1 MKDYDMKNTLLSK
14 INDKTAVIGVIGLGY
29 VGLPLAVEKAKAGY
43 RVIGFDIQEHKI
55 RKVNEGINYIG
66 DIVPADLKNIVRSG
80 RLKATGDYSFIS
92 EADCVAICVPTPLD
106 EHFQPDISYIANS
119 SKEIAKYLHR
129 GMLIILEST
138 TWPGTTEEVV
148 KPILES
154 TGLECGK
161 DFYLAFSPE
170 RVDPGNKIFKTKN
183 TPKVVGGVTPDCT
196 EVAAALYENVLDSG
210 IFRVSSPKTAEMEK
224 ILENTFRNVNIAL
237 VNEMAII
244 CDKMGIDIWEVIE
257 AAKTKPYGFMPFY
270 PGAGAGGHCIGVDP
284 FYLTWK
290 TREFGYHTKLIE
302 TAGEINNY
310 MPEFVLERTMRIL
323 NRFGKSLNGS
333 EIMVLGAAYKQDIDD
348 VRESPALKVM
358 DLLVRHGARLKY
370 NDPYV
375 PGFTYK
381 GRSYESAPLT
391 AENLESADLVIIT
404 TMHSS
409 YDYDFIEKHSKFIFD
424 TKNAMKNVKN
434 RAKIETL

>member
-1 MKDYDMKNTLLSK
+1 MKNTLLEK
-14 INDKTAVIGVIGLGY
+14 IIKKTATVGVVGLGY
-29 VGLPLAVEKAKAGY
+29 VGLPLSVALGKAGY
-43 RVIGFDIQEHKI
+43 KTTGIDIQPNRVEM
-55 RKVNEGINYIG
+55 VNEAKSYIN
-66 DIVPADLKNIVRSG
+66 DVDDADLEEIVGNGKLEATFCFEPVSG
-80 RLKATGDYSFIS
+80 L
-92 EADCVAICVPTPLD
+92 DCVIICVPTPLD
-106 EHFQPDISYIANS
+106 EHFQPDISYIADAS
-119 SKEIAKYLHR
+119 SETAKYLHR

-170 RVDPGNKIFKTKN
+170 RVDPGNKIYKTKN

-333 EIMVLGAAYKQDIDD
+333 EILILGAAYKQDINDT
-348 VRESPALKVM
+348 RESPALKVM

-375 PGFTYK
+375 PGFTFK
-381 GRSYESAPLT
+381 GRSYKSVPLT
-391 AENLESADLVIIT
+391 AEALGDADLVIIT
-404 TMHSS
+404 TMHSC
-409 YDYDFIEKHSKFIFD
+409 YDYDLIEKHSRFIFD

>member
-1 MKDYDMKNTLLSK
+1 MKRDLIRK
-14 INDKTAVIGVIGLGY
+14 ITSRKAAVGIIGLGY
-29 VGLPLAVEKAKAGY
+29 VGLPLAVAIAKSGY
-43 RVIGFDIQEHKI
+43 MTTGIDIQPCKTEM
-55 RKVNEGINYIG
+55 VNRGESYIN
-66 DIVPADLKNIVRSG
+66 DVDSSELNEIVGNGKLEATFCFEPVSG
-80 RLKATGDYSFIS
+80 L
-92 EADCVAICVPTPLD
+92 DCVIICVPTPLD
-106 EHFQPDISYIANS
+106 EHFQPDISYIADAS
-119 SKEIAKYLHR
+119 SETAKYLHR

-170 RVDPGNKIFKTKN
+170 RVDPGNKIYKTKN

-333 EIMVLGAAYKQDIDD
+333 EILILGAAYKQDINDT
-348 VRESPALKVM
+348 RESPALKVM

-375 PGFTYK
+375 PGFTFK
-381 GRSYESAPLT
+381 GRSYKSVPLT
-391 AENLESADLVIIT
+391 AEALGDADLVIIT
-404 TMHSS
+404 TMHSC
-409 YDYDFIEKHSKFIFD
+409 YDYDLIEKHSRFIFD

-434 RAKIETL
+434 RTKIETL

>member
-43 RVIGFDIQEHKI
+43 RVIGFDIQEHKV

-119 SKEIAKYLHR
+119 SKEIAKYLHK
-129 GMLIILEST
+129 GMLVVLEST
-138 TWPGTTEEVV
+138 TYPGTTEEVV

-170 RVDPGNKIFKTKN
+170 RVDPGNKIYKTKN

-196 EVAAALYENVLDSG
+196 ETAAALYSNVLDSEV
-210 IFRVSSPKTAEMEK
+210 FRASSPKVAEMEK

-244 CDKMGIDIWEVIE
+244 CEKMGIDIWEVIE
-257 AAKTKPYGFMPFY
+257 AAKTKPYGFMAFY
-270 PGAGAGGHCIGVDP
+270 PGPGVGGHCIAVDP

-290 TREFGYHTKLIE
+290 VREFGYHTKLIE

-310 MPEFVLERTMRIL
+310 MPEFVLERTMKIL